1 MQVFNLVSFPILKI
15 KLFIKMFPGLLLAST
30 FVPFG
35 RHKFAVHTELYK
47 ISVTYIHQIQHTE
60 EKTFSMNCKL

>member
-30 FVPFG
+30 FVPFE

-47 ISVTYIHQIQHTE
+47 FLLHIYTKYSTL
-60 EKTFSMNCKL
+60 KKKRSA